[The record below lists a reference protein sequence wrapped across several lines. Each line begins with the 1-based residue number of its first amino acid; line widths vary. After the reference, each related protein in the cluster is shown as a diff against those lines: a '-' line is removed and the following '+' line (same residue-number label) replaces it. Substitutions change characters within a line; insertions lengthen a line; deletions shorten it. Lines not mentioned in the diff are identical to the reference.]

1 MFFLLYYHFSS
12 YILTIHTQ
20 RRKKRTYILLFFVVV
35 VVAGTIQG
43 SEVHSNYK
51 WSERVQLSRD
61 STHRKKK
68 DGKKRVANKGS
79 VVRH

>member
-20 RRKKRTYILLFFVVV
+20 RRKKRTYILLFFVV